1 MNLLSNTAAFIFAL
15 GVIIFFHELGHLI
28 AAKAFNVRVLTF
40 SLGFGKRLFGFKRG
54 ETDYRVALFPLGGY
68 VQLGG
73 EDPSEVSEDPQEF
86 SNKPR
91 WQRIVVYLAGPAMNA
106 VLSVALM
113 AVIFMMGMEV
123 AALREVPPV
132 VGVVAEDS
140 PAAAAGLEPGDRIE
154 IVDGKPVSRWDD
166 VHFALLTSP
175 GRAVELT
182 LKRDGRRVNATVVP
196 DVVPRYEFG
205 DAGVFPQL
213 LPRIAQV
220 LDDSPAAVAGF
231 VQGDEVRAVDGRSV
245 SNSQDFIA
253 QIEARP
259 EQAASVEV
267 MRDGRLETLTVTPR
281 SEEGI
286 GKIGVVI
293 GYYQRYGPI
302 DALGASVQYNIDI
315 VRQTFAALGK
325 IVSGRL
331 AAKSALSGPIEIA
344 ALSGAAAR
352 SGFKVLLHLMGII
365 SISIGILNLLPI
377 PILDGGQI
385 TILMFEGVRR
395 RDLSIKVKQR
405 IQNVGFALVVLL
417 MVVVLYFDLVKN
429 IPDGLLP
436 GG

>member
-15 GVIIFFHELGHLI
+15 GVIIFFHELGHLL

-73 EDPSEVSEDPQEF
+73 EEPTEVSDDPREF
-86 SNKPR
+86 ANKPR
-91 WQRIVVYLAGPAMNA
+91 WQRVVVYLAGPVMNA
-106 VLSVALM
+106 FLSVLLI
-113 AVIFMMGMEV
+113 AVVFMMGME
-123 AALREVPPV
+123 AAAVREVPPV
-132 VGVVAEDS
+132 VGAVADES

-154 IVDGKPVSRWDD
+154 RVDGQPVSRWDD

-182 LKRDGRRVNATVVP
+182 VNRAGKRFEATVVP

-205 DAGVFPQL
+205 DAGVLPQL

-220 LDDSPAAVAGF
+220 LEDSPAAAAGF
-231 VQGDEVRAVDGRSV
+231 VMGDQVRSVDGRSV
-245 SNSQDFIA
+245 SSSQDFIA
-253 QIEARP
+253 QIESRP
-259 EQAASVEV
+259 EQSAIVEV

-281 SEEGI
+281 SEAGV

-293 GYYQRYGPI
+293 GYYQRFGPI
-302 DALGASVQYNIDI
+302 EALGASVRYNIDI

-325 IVSGRL
+325 IISGRL

-344 ALSGAAAR
+344 ALSGQAAR
-352 SGFKVLLHLMGII
+352 SGFKVLLQLMGII

-385 TILMFEGVRR
+385 TILLFEGLRR

-417 MVVVLYFDLVKN
+417 MVMVLYFDLVKN
-429 IPDGLLP
+429 LPLP
-436 GG
+436 GR

>member
-1 MNLLSNTAAFIFAL
+1 MNLLSNAAAFIFAL
-15 GVIIFFHELGHLI
+15 GVIIFFHELGHLL
-28 AAKAFNVRVLTF
+28 AAKMFNVRVLTF
-40 SLGFGKRLFGFKRG
+40 SLGFGKRLWGFKSG

-68 VQLGG
+68 VQLSG
-73 EDPSEVSEDPQEF
+73 EDPGEVGDDPREF

-91 WQRIVVYLAGPAMNA
+91 WQRVVVYLAGPAMNA
-106 VLSVALM
+106 ALSVFLM
-113 AVIFMMGMEV
+113 AVVFMMGMEV

-132 VGVVAEDS
+132 VGVVVEES
-140 PAAAAGLEPGDRIE
+140 PAANAGLEPGDLIE
-154 IVDGKPVSRWDD
+154 AVDGKEVGRWDD

-175 GRAVELT
+175 GRAVELAVR
-182 LKRDGRRVNATVVP
+182 RDGQSLTAIVTP

-220 LDDSPAAVAGF
+220 LEDSPAAVAGF
-231 VQGDEVRAVDGRSV
+231 VLGDEVRAVDGRSV
-245 SNSQDFIA
+245 SSSRDFIE
-253 QIEARP
+253 QIEARAG
-259 EQAASVEV
+259 QAATVEV
-267 MRDGRLETLTVTPR
+267 MRGGRLETLTVTPR
-281 SEEGI
+281 SEAGV

-302 DALGASVQYNIDI
+302 AAIGASVRYNIDI

-385 TILMFEGVRR
+385 TILLFEGLRR
-395 RDLSIKVKQR
+395 RDLSLKVKER
-405 IQNVGFALVVLL
+405 IQQVGFALVVLL
-417 MVVVLYFDLVKN
+417 MVMVLYFDLVKN
-429 IPDGLLP
+429 IPLP
-436 GG
+436 GR

>member
-15 GVIIFFHELGHLI
+15 GVIIFFHEMGHLL

-54 ETDYRVALFPLGGY
+54 ETDYRVALVPLGGY

-73 EDPSEVSEDPQEF
+73 EDPSEPSDDPRDF
-86 SNKPR
+86 ANKPR

-106 VLSVALM
+106 VLSVILI
-113 AVIFMMGMEV
+113 AVVFMMGMNI
-123 AALREVPPV
+123 AAIREVPPV
-132 VGVVAEDS
+132 VGVVAEGS
-140 PAAAAGLEPGDRIE
+140 PAAAAGLAPGDRIE
-154 IVDGKPVSRWDD
+154 RVDGKPVDRWDD
-166 VHFALLTSP
+166 VNFAILTSP
-175 GRAVELT
+175 GRPVELT
-182 LKRDGRRVNATVVP
+182 VSRDGRTLDLAVVP
-196 DVVPRYEFG
+196 EVVPRYEFG
-205 DAGVFPQL
+205 DAGVLPQL

-220 LDDSPAAVAGF
+220 LEDSPAARAGF
-231 VQGDEVRAVDGRSV
+231 LAGDAVRSVDGRAV
-245 SNSQDFIA
+245 SSRQDFVA

-259 EQAASVEV
+259 DQEALVEV
-267 MRDGRLETLTVTPR
+267 MRDGRLETLRVTPR
-281 SEEGI
+281 SQEGI

-293 GYYQRYGPI
+293 GYFQRYGPI
-302 DALGASVQYNIDI
+302 EALGASVGYNIDI

-344 ALSGAAAR
+344 ALSGQAAR
-352 SGFKVLLHLMGII
+352 SGFEVLLHLMGII

-385 TILMFEGVRR
+385 TILLFESLRR

-417 MVVVLYFDLVKN
+417 MVMVLYFDLVKN
-429 IPDGLLP
+429 LPLP
-436 GG
+436 GR

>member
-1 MNLLSNTAAFIFAL
+1 MTLLSNTAAFIFAL

-28 AAKAFNVRVLTF
+28 AAKAFNVRVMTF

-73 EDPSEVSEDPQEF
+73 EDPSEATDDPLEF

-106 VLSVALM
+106 VLSVILM
-113 AVIFMMGMEV
+113 AVVFMMGMEV

-154 IVDGKPVSRWDD
+154 IVDGKPVTRWDD

-182 LKRDGRRVNATVVP
+182 LSREGRSLTASVVP

-220 LDDSPAAVAGF
+220 LDDSPAAAAGF
-231 VQGDEVRAVDGRSV
+231 VAGDEVRSVDGRSV
-245 SNSQDFIA
+245 SSSQDFIA

-259 EQAASVEV
+259 EQTASVEV
-267 MRDGRLETLTVTPR
+267 MRAGRLETLSVTPR
-281 SEEGI
+281 SEEGT

-302 DALGASVQYNIDI
+302 DAVGASVQYNIDI

-405 IQNVGFALVVLL
+405 IQNVGFAMVVLL

-429 IPDGLLP
+429 LPLP
-436 GG
+436 GR

>member
-1 MNLLSNTAAFIFAL
+1 MNLLSNAAAFIFAL
-15 GVIIFFHELGHLI
+15 GVIIFVHEAGHLL

-40 SLGFGKRLFGFKRG
+40 SLGFGKRLWGFKRG

-68 VQLGG
+68 VRLGG
-73 EDPSEVSEDPQEF
+73 DEPDETSQDPRDFQ
-86 SNKPR
+86 NKPR
-91 WQRIVVYLAGPAMNA
+91 WQRVVVYLAGPAMNA
-106 VLSVALM
+106 VLAVVLM
-113 AVIFMMGMEV
+113 AVVFMMGMEV

-132 VGVVAEDS
+132 IGLVAEGS
-140 PAAAAGLEPGDRIE
+140 PAESAGIEPGDLVE
-154 IVDGKPVSRWDD
+154 AVDGKAVERWDD
-166 VHFALLTSP
+166 VNFALLTSP

-182 LKRDGRRVNATVVP
+182 LSRSGRSLQVTVVP

-205 DAGVFPQL
+205 DAGLFPQL

-220 LDDSPAAVAGF
+220 LEDSPAARAGF
-231 VQGDEVRAVDGRSV
+231 VAGDEVRSVDGRAV
-245 SNSQDFIA
+245 SSSRDFID

-259 EQAASVEV
+259 ELAARVEV
-267 MRDGRLETLTVTPR
+267 MREGRIESLTVTPR
-281 SEEGI
+281 SEDGV

-302 DALGASVQYNIDI
+302 AALGASVRYNIDI

-352 SGFKVLLHLMGII
+352 SGMKVLLHLMGII

-385 TILMFEGVRR
+385 AILMVEGARR
-395 RDLSIKVKQR
+395 RDLSLKVKER
-405 IQNVGFALVVLL
+405 IQQVGFAMVVLL
-417 MVVVLYFDLVKN
+417 MVMVLYFDLVKN
-429 IPDGLLP
+429 LP
-436 GG
+436 FAR

>member
-1 MNLLSNTAAFIFAL
+1 MNLLSNAAAFIFAL
-15 GVIIFFHELGHLI
+15 GVIIFFHELGHLV

-40 SLGFGKRLFGFKRG
+40 SLGFGKRLFGFRRG

-68 VQLGG
+68 VQLSG
-73 EDPSEVSEDPQEF
+73 EDPSEVSDDAREF

-91 WQRIVVYLAGPAMNA
+91 WQRIVVYLAGPTMNA
-106 VLSVALM
+106 VLSVILM
-113 AVIFMMGMEV
+113 AVVFMMGMEV

-132 VGVVAEDS
+132 VGVVADDS
-140 PAAAAGLEPGDRIE
+140 PAAAAGLEPGDRIVR
-154 IVDGKPVSRWDD
+154 VDGKLVTRWDD

-182 LKRDGRRVNATVVP
+182 LRREGRSLTAEVVP

-220 LDDSPAAVAGF
+220 LEDSPAAEAGF
-231 VQGDEVRAVDGRSV
+231 VLGDEVRSVDGRSV
-245 SNSQDFIA
+245 SSSRDFIE
-253 QIEARP
+253 QIEARA
-259 EQAASVEV
+259 EQPAIVEV
-267 MRDGRLETLTVTPR
+267 MRDGRLESLQVTPR
-281 SEEGI
+281 SEDGV

-293 GYYQRYGPI
+293 GYYQRYGPL
-302 DALGASVQYNIDI
+302 DALSASVQYNIDI

-385 TILMFEGVRR
+385 SILLFEGLRR
-395 RDLSIKVKQR
+395 RDLSLKVKQR

-417 MVVVLYFDLVKN
+417 MVMVLYFDLVKN
-429 IPDGLLP
+429 LPLP
-436 GG
+436 GR

>member
-1 MNLLSNTAAFIFAL
+1 MNLLSNTVAFIFAL
-15 GVIIFFHELGHLI
+15 GIIIFVHELGHLL

-40 SLGFGKRLFGFKRG
+40 SLGFGKRLWGFKRG

-73 EDPSEVSEDPQEF
+73 EEPSETTDDPREF

-106 VLSVALM
+106 VLSVILI
-113 AVIFMMGMEV
+113 AVVFMIGMNI
-123 AALREVPPV
+123 AAIREVPPV
-132 VGVVAEDS
+132 VGVVAEGG
-140 PAAAAGLEPGDRIE
+140 PAEAAGIRPGDRIE
-154 IVDGKPVSRWDD
+154 RVDGNAVTRWDD
-166 VHFALLTSP
+166 VNFALMTSP

-182 LKRDGRRVNATVVP
+182 LDRDGQGLTVSVVP

-205 DAGVFPQL
+205 DAGLLPQL

-220 LDDSPAAVAGF
+220 LEDSPAAAAGF
-231 VQGDEVRAVDGRSV
+231 MAGDAVRTVDGRAV
-245 SNSQDFIA
+245 SSRQDFVA

-259 EQAASVEV
+259 EQAAIVEV

-281 SEEGI
+281 SQEGV
-286 GKIGVVI
+286 GKIGVVV

-302 DALGASVQYNIDI
+302 EALGASVSYNIDI

-344 ALSGAAAR
+344 ALSGQAAR
-352 SGFKVLLHLMGII
+352 SGFEVLLHLMGII

-385 TILMFEGVRR
+385 TILMFEGLRR
-395 RDLSIKVKQR
+395 RDLSLKVKQR

-417 MVVVLYFDLVKN
+417 MVMVLYFDLVKN
-429 IPDGLLP
+429 LPLP
-436 GG
+436 GR

>member
-15 GVIIFFHELGHLI
+15 GVIIFFHELGHLL

-73 EDPSEVSEDPQEF
+73 EEPGDSSDDPREF
-86 SNKPR
+86 VNKPR

-106 VLSVALM
+106 VLSVLLI
-113 AVIFMMGMEV
+113 AVVFMMGSAV
-123 AALREVPPV
+123 GALRDVPPV
-132 VGVVAEDS
+132 VGVVVEDS

-154 IVDGKPVSRWDD
+154 LVDGKPVSRWDD
-166 VHFALLTSP
+166 VNFALLTSP

-182 LKRDGRRVNATVVP
+182 LERDGRSVNATVVP

-205 DAGVFPQL
+205 EAGVFPQL
-213 LPRIAQV
+213 RPRISQV
-220 LDDSPAAVAGF
+220 LEDGPAAAAGF
-231 VQGDEVRAVDGRSV
+231 QLGDELLSVDGRSV
-245 SNSQDFIA
+245 SSDRDFIE
-253 QIEARP
+253 QIQARA
-259 EQAASVEV
+259 EQTTSVEV

-281 SEEGI
+281 SENGT
-286 GKIGVVI
+286 GKVGVVI
-293 GYYQRYGPI
+293 GYYQRYGPVE
-302 DALGASVQYNIDI
+302 ALGASVQHNIDI
-315 VRQTFAALGK
+315 VRQTFAALSK
-325 IVSGRL
+325 IVTGRL

-352 SGFKVLLHLMGII
+352 SGFKVLLYLMGVI

-385 TILMFEGVRR
+385 TILLYESLRR

-417 MVVVLYFDLVKN
+417 MVMVLYFDLVKN
-429 IPDGLLP
+429 LPLP
-436 GG
+436 GR

>member
-1 MNLLSNTAAFIFAL
+1 MNLLSNTAAFVFAL
-15 GVIIFFHELGHLI
+15 GVIIFFHEFGHLL

-40 SLGFGKRLFGFKRG
+40 SLGFGRRLWGFKRG

-73 EDPSEVSEDPQEF
+73 EDPSEVTDDPREF
-86 SNKPR
+86 ANKPR
-91 WQRIVVYLAGPAMNA
+91 WQRVVVYLAGPAMNA
-106 VLSVALM
+106 VLSVALL
-113 AVIFMMGMEV
+113 AVVFMLGMEV

-132 VGVVAEDS
+132 VGVVAEES
-140 PAAAAGLEPGDRIE
+140 PAATAGLEPGDRIE
-154 IVDGKPVSRWDD
+154 AVDGKPVSRWDD

-182 LKRDGRRVNATVVP
+182 LRRDGQSLSVTVVP

-220 LDDSPAAVAGF
+220 LEDSPAAIAGF
-231 VQGDEVRAVDGRSV
+231 VLGDEVRAVDGRSV
-245 SNSQDFIA
+245 SSSRDFIA
-253 QIEARP
+253 QIEERP
-259 EQAASVEV
+259 GRAATVEV
-267 MRDGRLETLTVTPR
+267 MRDGRLQTLTVTPR
-281 SEEGI
+281 SEDGV

-293 GYYQRYGPI
+293 GYYQRYGPVA
-302 DALGASVQYNIDI
+302 ALGASVRYNIDI
-315 VRQTFAALGK
+315 VRQTFAALAK
-325 IVSGRL
+325 IVTGRL
-331 AAKSALSGPIEIA
+331 AARSALSGPIEIA

-385 TILMFEGVRR
+385 TVLLFEGLRR
-395 RDLSIKVKQR
+395 RDLSLKVKER
-405 IQNVGFALVVLL
+405 IQQVGFALVVVL
-417 MVVVLYFDLVKN
+417 MVMVLYFDLVKN
-429 IPDGLLP
+429 LPLP
-436 GG
+436 GR

>member
-15 GVIIFFHELGHLI
+15 GVIIFVHELGHLL

-40 SLGFGKRLFGFKRG
+40 SLGFGKRLWGFKRG

-73 EDPSEVSEDPQEF
+73 EEPGEASDDPREF
-86 SNKPR
+86 ANRPR
-91 WQRIVVYLAGPAMNA
+91 WQRVVVYLAGPAMNA
-106 VLSVALM
+106 VLSVVLM
-113 AVIFMMGMEV
+113 AVVFMMGMEV

-132 VGVVAEDS
+132 VGVVAEGS
-140 PAAAAGLEPGDRIE
+140 AAETAGLRPGDRIE
-154 IVDGKPVSRWDD
+154 AVDGKVVSRWDD

-182 LKRDGRRVNATVVP
+182 VERDGCSLTATVVP

-220 LDDSPAAVAGF
+220 LEDSPAAAAGF
-231 VQGDEVRAVDGRSV
+231 VAGDEVRAVDGRSV
-245 SNSQDFIA
+245 SSSADFIA
-253 QIEARP
+253 QVEGRAGRTMAI
-259 EQAASVEV
+259 EV

-281 SEEGI
+281 SEDGV

-302 DALGASVQYNIDI
+302 AALGASVRYNIDI

-385 TILMFEGVRR
+385 AILLVEGLRR
-395 RDLSIKVKQR
+395 RDLSLRVKER
-405 IQNVGFALVVLL
+405 IQQVGFALVVLL
-417 MVVVLYFDLVKN
+417 MVMVLYFDLVKN
-429 IPDGLLP
+429 LP
-436 GG
+436 VPGQ

>member
-73 EDPSEVSEDPQEF
+73 EDPSEVSDDPREF
-86 SNKPR
+86 CNRPR
-91 WQRIVVYLAGPAMNA
+91 WQRIVVYLAGPGMNA
-106 VLSVALM
+106 VLSVVLM
-113 AVIFMMGMEV
+113 AVVFMMGMEV

-132 VGVVAEDS
+132 VGVVVEDS

-154 IVDGKPVSRWDD
+154 TVDGKSVSRWDD

-182 LKRDGRRVNATVVP
+182 LARDGRNVSASVVP

-205 DAGVFPQL
+205 DAGVYPQL

-220 LDDSPAAVAGF
+220 LEDSPAARGGF
-231 VQGDEVRAVDGRSV
+231 VSGDEVRAVDGRSV
-245 SNSQDFIA
+245 SSSQDFIA

-259 EQAASVEV
+259 DQASTIEV

-281 SEEGI
+281 SEEGV

-293 GYYQRYGPI
+293 GYYQRFGPV
-302 DALGASVQYNIDI
+302 AAFGASVSYNIDI

-344 ALSGAAAR
+344 ALSGQAAR

-385 TILMFEGVRR
+385 TILLFEGVRR

-417 MVVVLYFDLVKN
+417 MVMVLYFDLVKN
-429 IPDGLLP
+429 LPLP
-436 GG
+436 GR

>member
-15 GVIIFFHELGHLI
+15 GVIIFFHEFGHLL
-28 AAKAFNVRVLTF
+28 AAKAFNMRVLTF
-40 SLGFGKRLFGFKRG
+40 SLGFGKRLFGFQRG

-73 EDPSEVSEDPQEF
+73 EDPTEVSDDPREF

-91 WQRIVVYLAGPAMNA
+91 WQRIVVYLAGPTMNA
-106 VLSVALM
+106 VLSVLLM
-113 AVIFMMGMEV
+113 AVVFMMGMEL

-132 VGVVAEDS
+132 VGMVTEGS
-140 PAAAAGLEPGDRIE
+140 PAEAAGLVPGDRIRS
-154 IVDGKPVSRWDD
+154 VDGKTVSRWDD
-166 VHFALLTSP
+166 VNFALLTSP
-175 GRAVELT
+175 GREVQLT
-182 LKRDGRRVNATVVP
+182 LERAGRSVEATVVP

-220 LDDSPAAVAGF
+220 MEESPAAAAGF
-231 VQGDEVRAVDGRSV
+231 SPGDEVRSVNGRSV
-245 SNSQDFIA
+245 SSSRDFIE
-253 QIEARP
+253 QIEARA
-259 EQAASVEV
+259 EQPATVEV

-281 SEEGI
+281 SEDGV

-293 GYYQRYGPI
+293 GYYQRYGPV
-302 DALGASVQYNIDI
+302 DALGASVRYNIDI
-315 VRQTFAALGK
+315 VRQTFAALSK

-385 TILMFEGVRR
+385 TILAFESVRR
-395 RDLSIKVKQR
+395 RDLSVKVKQR

-429 IPDGLLP
+429 IPLP
-436 GG
+436 GR

>member
-1 MNLLSNTAAFIFAL
+1 MNLLSNSVAFIFAL

-28 AAKAFNVRVLTF
+28 AAKAFNVKVLTF

-73 EDPSEVSEDPQEF
+73 EDPTEVSDDPQEF
-86 SNKPR
+86 ANKPR

-106 VLSVALM
+106 VLSVILI
-113 AVIFMMGMEV
+113 AVVFMIGMEM
-123 AALREVPPV
+123 AAVREVPPV
-132 VGVVAEDS
+132 VGEVVEGS
-140 PAAAAGLEPGDRIE
+140 PAEAAGLVAGDRIE
-154 IVDGKPVSRWDD
+154 AVDGKPVSRWED
-166 VHFALLTSP
+166 VSFALLTSP

-182 LKRDGRRVNATVVP
+182 LARETGAVTATVVP

-220 LDDSPAAVAGF
+220 LEGSPAAAAGF
-231 VQGDEVRAVDGRSV
+231 AAGDEVRAVDGRSV
-245 SNSQDFIA
+245 SSSRDFIT
-253 QIEARP
+253 QIEARA
-259 EQAASVEV
+259 EQTSTVEV

-281 SEEGI
+281 SEEGT

-302 DALGASVQYNIDI
+302 GALGASVQYNIDI

-325 IVSGRL
+325 IVTGRL

-344 ALSGAAAR
+344 ALSGQAAR
-352 SGFKVLLHLMGII
+352 SGFKVLLNLMGII

-385 TILMFEGVRR
+385 TILLFEGVRR
-395 RDLSIKVKQR
+395 RDLSIKMKQR

-417 MVVVLYFDLVKN
+417 MVMVLYFDLVKN
-429 IPDGLLP
+429 LPLP
-436 GG
+436 GR

>member
-15 GVIIFFHELGHLI
+15 GVIIFFHELGHLL
-28 AAKAFNVRVLTF
+28 AAKAFDVRVLTF

-73 EDPSEVSEDPQEF
+73 EEPGETSDDPREF
-86 SNKPR
+86 SNRPR
-91 WQRIVVYLAGPAMNA
+91 WQRVVVYLAGPAMNA
-106 VLSVALM
+106 VLSVLLM
-113 AVIFMMGMEV
+113 AVVFMMGMGV
-123 AALREVPPV
+123 AAIREVPPV
-132 VGVVAEDS
+132 VGVVVEGS

-154 IVDGKPVSRWDD
+154 VVDGKPVTRWDD
-166 VHFALLTSP
+166 VNFALLTSP

-182 LKRDGRRVNATVVP
+182 FSRDGRQLTASVVP

-205 DAGVFPQL
+205 DAGIFPQR
-213 LPRIAQV
+213 LPSIAQV
-220 LDDSPAAVAGF
+220 LEESPAAIAGLLT
-231 VQGDEVRAVDGRSV
+231 GDEVRSVDGRTV
-245 SNSQDFIA
+245 SSSQDFIA
-253 QIEARP
+253 LIEVRA
-259 EQAASVEV
+259 EQPTTIEV
-267 MRDGRLETLTVTPR
+267 MREGRLETLVVTPR
-281 SEEGI
+281 SEDGI

-302 DALGASVQYNIDI
+302 AALGASVQYNIDI

-325 IVSGRL
+325 ILSGRL

-352 SGFKVLLHLMGII
+352 SGFTVLLHLMGII

-385 TILMFEGVRR
+385 TILLFEGLRR

-417 MVVVLYFDLVKN
+417 MVMVLYFDLVKN
-429 IPDGLLP
+429 IPLP
-436 GG
+436 GR

>member
-15 GVIIFFHELGHLI
+15 GVIIFFHEFGHLL
-28 AAKAFNVRVLTF
+28 AAKAFNMRVLTF
-40 SLGFGKRLFGFKRG
+40 SLGFGKRLFGFQRG

-73 EDPSEVSEDPQEF
+73 EDPTEVSDDPREF

-91 WQRIVVYLAGPAMNA
+91 WQRIVVYLAGPTMNA
-106 VLSVALM
+106 VLSVLLM
-113 AVIFMMGMEV
+113 AVVFMMGMEL

-132 VGVVAEDS
+132 VGMVTEGS
-140 PAAAAGLEPGDRIE
+140 PAEAAGLVPGDRIRS
-154 IVDGKPVSRWDD
+154 VDGKTVSRWDD
-166 VHFALLTSP
+166 VNFALLTSP
-175 GRAVELT
+175 GREVQLT
-182 LKRDGRRVNATVVP
+182 LERAGRSVEATVVP

-220 LDDSPAAVAGF
+220 MEESPAAAAGF
-231 VQGDEVRAVDGRSV
+231 SPGDEVRSVNGRSV
-245 SNSQDFIA
+245 SSSRDFIE
-253 QIEARP
+253 QIEARA
-259 EQAASVEV
+259 EQPATVEV

-281 SEEGI
+281 SEDGV

-293 GYYQRYGPI
+293 GYYQRYGPV
-302 DALGASVQYNIDI
+302 DALGASVRYNIDI
-315 VRQTFAALGK
+315 VRQTFAALSK

-365 SISIGILNLLPI
+365 SISIGILNLLPL

-385 TILMFEGVRR
+385 TILAFESVRR
-395 RDLSIKVKQR
+395 RDLSVKVKQR

-429 IPDGLLP
+429 IPLP
-436 GG
+436 GR

>member
-1 MNLLSNTAAFIFAL
+1 MNLLSNAAAFIFAL
-15 GVIIFFHELGHLI
+15 GVIIFFHELGHLV

-40 SLGFGKRLFGFKRG
+40 SLGFGKRLFGFRRG

-68 VQLGG
+68 VQLSG
-73 EDPSEVSEDPQEF
+73 EDPSEVSDDAREF

-91 WQRIVVYLAGPAMNA
+91 WQRIVVYLAGPTMNA
-106 VLSVALM
+106 VLSVILM
-113 AVIFMMGMEV
+113 AVVFMMGMEV

-132 VGVVAEDS
+132 VGVVADDS
-140 PAAAAGLEPGDRIE
+140 PAAAAGLEPGDRIVR
-154 IVDGKPVSRWDD
+154 VDGKLVTRWDD

-182 LKRDGRRVNATVVP
+182 LRREGRSLTAEVVP

-220 LDDSPAAVAGF
+220 LEDSPAAEAGF
-231 VQGDEVRAVDGRSV
+231 VLGDEVRSVDGRSV
-245 SNSQDFIA
+245 SSSRDFIE
-253 QIEARP
+253 QIEARA
-259 EQAASVEV
+259 EQPAIVEV
-267 MRDGRLETLTVTPR
+267 MRDGRLESLQVTPR
-281 SEEGI
+281 SEDGV

-293 GYYQRYGPI
+293 GYYQRYGPL

-385 TILMFEGVRR
+385 SILLFEGLRR
-395 RDLSIKVKQR
+395 RDLSLKVKQR

-417 MVVVLYFDLVKN
+417 MVMVLYFDLVKN
-429 IPDGLLP
+429 LPLP
-436 GG
+436 GR

>member
-73 EDPSEVSEDPQEF
+73 EDPAEVSDDPCEF

-113 AVIFMMGMEV
+113 AVVFMMGMEV

-132 VGVVAEDS
+132 VGVVVEDS

-154 IVDGKPVSRWDD
+154 IVDGKPVGRWDD

-182 LKRDGRRVNATVVP
+182 LERDGRSVTATVVP

-205 DAGVFPQL
+205 DAGVYPQL

-220 LDDSPAAVAGF
+220 LEDSPASLAGF
-231 VQGDEVRAVDGRSV
+231 VTGDEVRAVDGRGV
-245 SNSQDFIA
+245 SSSQDFIA

-259 EQAASVEV
+259 EQQASVEV
-267 MRDGRLETLTVTPR
+267 MREGRLETLTVTPR

-302 DALGASVQYNIDI
+302 DAVGASVRYNIDI

-344 ALSGAAAR
+344 ALSGQAAR

-385 TILMFEGVRR
+385 TILLFEGLRR
-395 RDLSIKVKQR
+395 RDLSLKVKQR

-417 MVVVLYFDLVKN
+417 MVMVLYFDLVKN
-429 IPDGLLP
+429 LPLP
-436 GG
+436 GR

>member
-1 MNLLSNTAAFIFAL
+1 MNLLSNAAAFIFAL

-73 EDPSEVSEDPQEF
+73 EDPSEVSDDPREF

-106 VLSVALM
+106 VLSVILM
-113 AVIFMMGMEV
+113 AVVFMMGMEV

-154 IVDGKPVSRWDD
+154 IVDGKPVNRWDD

-182 LKRDGRRVNATVVP
+182 LRRDGRSLTASVVP

-220 LDDSPAAVAGF
+220 LEDSPAAVAGF
-231 VQGDEVRAVDGRSV
+231 VSGDEVRAVDGRSV
-245 SNSQDFIA
+245 SSSQDFIA

-259 EQAASVEV
+259 EQTASVEV
-267 MRDGRLETLTVTPR
+267 MRAGRLERLTVTPR
-281 SEEGI
+281 SEEGV

-302 DALGASVQYNIDI
+302 AALGASVRYNIDI
-315 VRQTFAALGK
+315 VRQTFAALSK

-385 TILMFEGVRR
+385 TILLFEGVRR

-417 MVVVLYFDLVKN
+417 MVMVLYFDLVKN
-429 IPDGLLP
+429 LPLP
-436 GG
+436 GR